1 MSRARRAFPPELLAH
16 LHAMQV
22 TAALDLLGLY
32 WKHDP
37 DFKPIN
43 LTGEYILDA
52 SQIEPA
58 FIRLDVGNV
67 ADPHLV
73 WLGRFEFLVQ
83 QVICDW

>member
-1 MSRARRAFPPELLAH
+1 MSRARRTFPPELLAR

-52 SQIEPA
+52 SQIGDDKKNKKNRTLSVRPV
-58 FIRLDVGNV
+58 RLR
-67 ADPHLV
+67 P
-73 WLGRFEFLVQ
+73 
-83 QVICDW
+83 